1 MGAAAGL
8 QQRQHA
14 AEAAACGGAVF
25 PVPRHDTHTYAPLG
39 QLAAGVHPQEL
50 HQAASHL
57 GLGGGVRQHHGH
69 VPGKGERRGD
79 GGAGASA
86 SAGGSRSG
94 EAAARPPPPPPPHSL
109 TSRAPCPHNCRPGA
123 ASAWPAPRRSR
134 PRLPPTWGQA
144 PASLGDGGSASGC
157 VRGGDA
163 PRQADGGTRVERQ
176 RCTLATHPPLPPPRM
191 PASRALQGLAAPH
204 CLTPPIKWGAK
215 SQLNGDQGGGEG
227 EGWLLA
233 AQLDQLR
240 HHAGVGQ
247 RRHVAQ
253 LVLLLSQQVWQQ
265 VCCVGRWRGEL

>member
-1 MGAAAGL
+1 MRGRGVPRPSPRHTHVRTTRSAGGWRPPPRTPPSSQPPRIGGWSAPASRSRTWQRGATGGWGSGGVGVGGRVQKRGGGGAAA
-8 QQRQHA
+8 
-14 AEAAACGGAVF
+14 
-25 PVPRHDTHTYAPLG
+25 
-39 QLAAGVHPQEL
+39 
-50 HQAASHL
+50 
-57 GLGGGVRQHHGH
+57 
-69 VPGKGERRGD
+69 
-79 GGAGASA
+79 
-86 SAGGSRSG
+86 
-94 EAAARPPPPPPPHSL
+94 PPPPPPHSL